1 MFTKFV
7 EFESILVWII
17 YSFSLLYFQ
26 NTLIIINFKIYK
38 KLFLKYQNI
47 VFLMFSREQHKTRQR
62 NHTWSISTTFL
73 LIVFQNKFN
82 DVIEYLSVH

>member
-62 NHTWSISTTFL
+62 NHT
-73 LIVFQNKFN
+73 
-82 DVIEYLSVH
+82 